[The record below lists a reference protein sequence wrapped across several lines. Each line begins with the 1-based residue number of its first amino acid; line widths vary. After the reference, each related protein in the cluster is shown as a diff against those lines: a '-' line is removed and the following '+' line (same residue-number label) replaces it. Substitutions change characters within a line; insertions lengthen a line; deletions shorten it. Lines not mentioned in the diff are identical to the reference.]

1 MKATKQSQKEIVCLD
16 IAEREYTR
24 VGRAFSVIVGTRMLP
39 RQRHSVRS
47 SAAFCCLPIGGI
59 LLSTMKSHPV
69 ALLRR
74 ASLLVFCLVISSP
87 LEARV
92 RPSSGFNLF
101 SAQEE
106 VQAGQEASAG
116 VAKQLPLL
124 PDSDL
129 ITKYVQRI
137 GADLAAHA
145 PGEKWPYSFH
155 VVNQKEINAFA
166 LPGGAIFVNLGTIQ
180 AADNEA
186 ELAGVMAH
194 EISHVVQRHGTR
206 AASKQMAAQLPL
218 AILGGLMGT
227 SALAQAAQMGIS
239 FGIGSYFLKN
249 SRQAEKEADLLGTD
263 IMYDSGY
270 DPHAM
275 AQFFTKIQQQGGS
288 RAPQFFS
295 DHPDPGNRAVYVS
308 GEVKALPAK
317 KYRASSAEFLAVKQR
332 VDGMKPMT
340 AEQIAAWQKQSQ
352 PNAVASTTP
361 APSATLK
368 TFQHNDYQIAYPD
381 NWQVFG
387 DKNSTVTISPP
398 NGVSQNAVAY
408 GAIISN
414 YQPEESKATLDQATH
429 GLIASLKQSN
439 TDLKQ
444 IGNDENI
451 RVNGVAG
458 KSVDLIGTSPIK
470 DQSGKA
476 TQERDWLVTLKR
488 SDGTLLYLIFISPDK
503 DFGTMRPAF
512 EQMLKSVR
520 LR

>member
-1 MKATKQSQKEIVCLD
+1 MKT
-16 IAEREYTR
+16 
-24 VGRAFSVIVGTRMLP
+24 
-39 RQRHSVRS
+39 
-47 SAAFCCLPIGGI
+47 
-59 LLSTMKSHPV
+59 HPV
-69 ALLRR
+69 RPRYLALT
-74 ASLLVFCLVISSP
+74 LLACLGLP
-87 LEARV
+87 PFLGARV

-106 VQAGQEASAG
+106 IQAGKEASSG
-116 VAKQLPLL
+116 IGKQLPLL
-124 PDSDL
+124 PDSDP
-129 ITKYVQRI
+129 ITVYVQQI

-145 PGEKWPYSFH
+145 PGEKWPYNFH

-166 LPGGAIFVNLGTIQ
+166 LPGGAIFVNLGTVQ

-218 AILGGLMGT
+218 ALIGGLLGT

-239 FGIGSYFLKN
+239 FGVGSYFLKN
-249 SRQAEKEADLLGTD
+249 SREAEKEADLLGTD
-263 IMYDSGY
+263 IMYDTGY

-275 AQFFTKIQQQGGS
+275 AQFFSKIQQQGGS

-295 DHPDPGNRAVYVS
+295 DHPDPGNRVVYVS
-308 GEVKALPAK
+308 AEVKTLPTK
-317 KYRASSAEFLAVKQR
+317 SFRSSSPAFLAVKQK
-332 VDGMKPMT
+332 VGSMQPMT
-340 AEQIAAWQKQSQ
+340 AEQIAAWQKQTQ
-352 PNAVASTTP
+352 PNAAVSPAT
-361 APSATLK
+361 APSASLK
-368 TFQHNDYQIAYPD
+368 TFAHNDYQIAYPD

-387 DKNSTVTISPP
+387 DKNSAVTIAPP
-398 NGVSQNAVAY
+398 DGVTQNAVAT
-408 GAIISN
+408 GAIISS
-414 YQPEESKATLDQATH
+414 YQPEEPKATLDQATH

-439 TDLKQ
+439 ADLKQ

-458 KSVDLIGTSPIK
+458 KSVDLIGVSPIK

-476 TQERDWLVTLKR
+476 TQERDWLVTLKQANG
-488 SDGTLLYLIFISPDK
+488 SVLYLIFISPDK
-503 DFGTMRPAF
+503 EFGTMRPAF
-512 EQMLKSVR
+512 EQMLKSVK